1 MREHHSKFPGQGLS
15 GSMSRIVKK
24 KIHTHYDNLKI
35 ARDAPDEVIRASYK
49 ALSQKYHPDKN
60 PRPDAARIMAILNTS
75 YAVLADEVQ
84 RRRHDDWIAE
94 QEGARTPELPTRA
107 PRERERAASS
117 ASGSTPPPENG
128 KETVHATAYRQ
139 VEVVDDKPF
148 WRNLHFD
155 TPQQLALLLSG
166 VLALTVLMIAL
177 LHDEAD
183 SPLSSLMLSP
193 SQGTSRET
201 AMEDKPAPKK
211 QNGDMLAPF
220 KTVTVAPTRIRFG
233 VGPDGK
239 PWPTGPRLYRD
250 NGLQRNGL
258 STLIIDNS
266 HNAHPVYVK
275 ISLDA
280 RPGEAEL
287 YIPRHRLYSLENL
300 SPGTYRLKYRDL
312 QSGMAAQSK
321 AMPLGDVIGEA
332 SGPPGVVAVALR
344 AMPADSRDFQ
354 QIPESQF

>member
-1 MREHHSKFPGQGLS
+1 MREHRSNFPGQGLP
-15 GSMSRIVKK
+15 GSVSRMVKK

-35 ARDAPDEVIRASYK
+35 SRDAPDEVIRASYK

-94 QEGARTPELPTRA
+94 QEGTRVPELPMRGA
-107 PRERERAASS
+107 PRERERPAPASEPDN
-117 ASGSTPPPENG
+117 ATA
-128 KETVHATAYRQ
+128 HATAYRQ
-139 VEVVDDKPF
+139 VDVVDDKPF
-148 WRNLHFD
+148 WRDWQFD
-155 TPQQLALLLSG
+155 TPHQLALLLSG
-166 VLALTVLMIAL
+166 VLALTVLMISL
-177 LHDEAD
+177 LHEEAD
-183 SPLSSLMLSP
+183 SPLSSMMLP
-193 SQGTSRET
+193 PTQGSSRT
-201 AMEDKPAPKK
+201 GTTMKDKPAPRK
-211 QNGDMLAPF
+211 QGSETLAPF

-233 VGPDGK
+233 MGPDGK

-275 ISLDA
+275 ISLDT

-287 YIPRHRLYSLENL
+287 YVPRHRLYSLENL

-312 QSGMAAQSK
+312 QSGMAAQSRP
-321 AMPLGDVIGEA
+321 MTLGDVIGET
-332 SGPPGVVAVALR
+332 SEPPGVIAIALR
-344 AMPADSRDFQ
+344 AMPAESRDLQ
-354 QIPESQF
+354 QIPESRF